1 MSDPAAMNDEAARHQ
16 ALQRL
21 RRRRN
26 LNNQF
31 RLYVVVNVVLVLV
44 WLGSD
49 RGFFWPIYPVAFW
62 GLSLLIQAWTAAHP
76 DPGFSEAEIEQEM
89 RRS

>member
-1 MSDPAAMNDEAARHQ
+1 MSDPAAMTDEAARHQ

-44 WLGSD
+44 AGQRSGLFLADLSD
-49 RGFFWPIYPVAFW
+49 RVLGAVA
-62 GLSLLIQAWTAAHP
+62 A
-76 DPGFSEAEIEQEM
+76 DPGLDGSPPRPWFQ
-89 RRS
+89 